1 MRSVSRVVASCVPN
15 RSTSFSKSFST
26 SRILLHNISGA
37 GGATPAGPTSR
48 IISRPRLPGIKHI
61 VAVSSAKGGVGK
73 STTAVNL
80 ALGLSHHHDKRVGL
94 LDADIYG
101 PSIPTL
107 MNLKGRKPDVRE
119 DIKKMI
125 PLVNY
130 GIKCMSM
137 GFIVEEDTAMI
148 WRGPMVMSALEQLLR
163 HVDWGDL
170 DVLVIDLPP
179 GTGDAQLTI
188 CQKVPLS
195 GAVIVSTPQD
205 VALADVVR
213 GVNMFQKVD
222 VPIIGVVE
230 NMSFFECSNCHHTTH
245 IFGSGGAQATASRMG
260 LPFLGA
266 IPIHI
271 EIRETSDSG
280 KPITVGSP
288 ESSQARPYFEIAKKV
303 ITRLEELDNSATQ
316 QGPKITIEK
325 NTR

>member
-1 MRSVSRVVASCVPN
+1 
-15 RSTSFSKSFST
+15 
-26 SRILLHNISGA
+26 
-37 GGATPAGPTSR
+37 
-48 IISRPRLPGIKHI
+48 
-61 VAVSSAKGGVGK
+61 
-73 STTAVNL
+73 
-80 ALGLSHHHDKRVGL
+80 
-94 LDADIYG
+94 
-101 PSIPTL
+101 
-107 MNLKGRKPDVRE
+107 
-119 DIKKMI
+119 
-125 PLVNY
+125 
-130 GIKCMSM
+130 
-137 GFIVEEDTAMI
+137 
-148 WRGPMVMSALEQLLR
+148 
-163 HVDWGDL
+163 
-170 DVLVIDLPP
+170 
-179 GTGDAQLTI
+179 
-188 CQKVPLS
+188 
-195 GAVIVSTPQD
+195 
-205 VALADVVR
+205 
-213 GVNMFQKVD
+213 MFQKVE